1 MLMSRVEIIEEIEE
15 QIRKAGGDH
24 SVWCVGI
31 VEDPQDIPGAAP
43 LAGDQDAL
51 VMYRQAY
58 TSQAA
63 RAVRDYFVS
72 QCGIGN
78 EAGGEDRD
86 GRFVYLC
93 KKAPHIDRL
102 TLTLLDPALMAHS

>member
-43 LAGDQDAL
+43 LAGEQRVVVGFPVDNGL
-51 VMYRQAY
+51 R
-58 TSQAA
+58 S
-63 RAVRDYFVS
+63 
-72 QCGIGN
+72 
-78 EAGGEDRD
+78 
-86 GRFVYLC
+86 GRL
-93 KKAPHIDRL
+93 
-102 TLTLLDPALMAHS
+102 